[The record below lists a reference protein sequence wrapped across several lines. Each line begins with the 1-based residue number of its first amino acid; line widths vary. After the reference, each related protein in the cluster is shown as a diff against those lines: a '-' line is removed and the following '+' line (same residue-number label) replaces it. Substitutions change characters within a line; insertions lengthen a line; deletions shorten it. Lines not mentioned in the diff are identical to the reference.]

1 MNLPYILFIHDHK
14 FLDQNGVYYSEGK
27 FSNSVFSRYN
37 SFNCNIN
44 VISRVIKVKNCD
56 HLNEITN
63 TNICFKFVF
72 GIDFS
77 SIFTRYLFKNV
88 LMIMREVK
96 KSDALII
103 RLPSF
108 LGVFA
113 LLINL
118 FYRKKY
124 FIEFVGDPK
133 ESLLMSKTKISYFFR
148 FLVGIFNI
156 LNIFFVKKAD
166 GVIYVTKYD
175 LQNKYPTTNMQSFAS
190 NVEVDIPK
198 LEFNLDNYKL
208 KHNKIIK
215 VGMIG
220 SFNNEYKGI
229 DTAFKA
235 IKDLKEK
242 NIIVNFHI
250 LGSGSLKEKYIN
262 LAEKLHISD
271 LVYFDGSLS
280 GGKEVLNWLKDL
292 DIYIQPSRT
301 EGLPRALIEAM
312 SVGLP
317 CIATNVGGIP
327 ELLSERD
334 LISKDDYLALAKK
347 ISDFSNSDT
356 LRFEAGGRN
365 YHSAL
370 DYDSVKLNKKRSD
383 FWRKAAEIVYG

>member
-1 MNLPYILFIHDHK
+1 MKKIIYIHDHK
-14 FLDQNGVYYSEGK
+14 FIESSNCYYSEGK
-27 FSNSVFSRYN
+27 FTTEVFSRYDVFN
-37 SFNCNIN
+37 SKIN
-44 VISRVIKVKNCD
+44 VISRVVKIDGENNLNLIANENVNFKPVKGLGLSSVLVKNFFYN
-56 HLNEITN
+56 LN
-63 TNICFKFVF
+63 F
-72 GIDFS
+72 
-77 SIFTRYLFKNV
+77 
-88 LMIMREVK
+88 IMKEVK
-96 KSDALII
+96 TSDALIV

-108 LGVFA
+108 LGIFT

-118 FYRKKY
+118 IYRKKY

-133 ESLLMSKTKISYFFR
+133 EALLMSKTKVN
-148 FLVGIFNI
+148 FLFKIFVEIFTI
-156 LNIFFVKKAD
+156 LNRFFVKKSH

-175 LQNKYPTTNMQSFAS
+175 LQKRYPANNLQSYAS
-190 NVEVDIPK
+190 NVELTIPK

-208 KHNKIIK
+208 KNNKIIK
-215 VGMIG
+215 IGMIG

-229 DTAFKA
+229 DIAFNA
-235 IKDLKEK
+235 IKELKDQ

-262 LAEKLHISD
+262 LAKQLHINH

-327 ELLSERD
+327 ELLNESD
-334 LISKDDYLALAKK
+334 LINKDDYLALAKK
-347 ISDFSNSDT
+347 ISDFSKSDK
-356 LRFEAGGRN
+356 LRFQAGERN

-370 DYDSVKLNKKRSD
+370 DYDSAKLNKKRSE
-383 FWRKAAEIVYG
+383 FWKKAAEIVYG